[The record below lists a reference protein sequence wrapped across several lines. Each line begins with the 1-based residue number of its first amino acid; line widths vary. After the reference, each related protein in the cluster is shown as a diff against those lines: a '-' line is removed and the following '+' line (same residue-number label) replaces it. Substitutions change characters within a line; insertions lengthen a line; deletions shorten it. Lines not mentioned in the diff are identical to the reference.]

1 MTIRLSALFQ
11 TKVDEL
17 LLNFYRDRTGTGSGR
32 RTRLRSRQP
41 AEEQPGPSGLSSSP
55 RRAVTPRVRPELVP
69 RSSTRTSSR
78 RSNDDGAGPSGGE
91 TESLRM
97 RISLSRG
104 SVVSTMGLGDL
115 EERGG
120 GGSRSSGT
128 SHSTSGSSSSRHH
141 REVASEIPNEESAQR
156 TRSKSRTSYRGES
169 GPRTDAYDEK
179 PNALNASSL
188 NGPSTRYSTRSRGA
202 VARHVDDVNGVSE
215 TADHDSDDY
224 DEEGSGESEEDS
236 GEESS
241 EGSEGGSP
249 QERETVRSSRS
260 GKAPV
265 SRKGA
270 GKKAASRKGK
280 RVVPRA
286 RARVSESDE
295 PARSSRRTGLRNHA
309 STRYVDVASESDD
322 EPSVNELL
330 DVSSRGRVRRKASR
344 MLGYVN

>member
-17 LLNFYRDRTGTGSGR
+17 LLNFYRDRTGSGR

-69 RSSTRTSSR
+69 RSSTRISSR
-78 RSNDDGAGPSGGE
+78 RGSNNDDGAGPSGGE

-104 SVVSTMGLGDL
+104 SVVSTTGLGDL
-115 EERGG
+115 KERGG
-120 GGSRSSGT
+120 GGGGSSGT
-128 SHSTSGSSSSRHH
+128 SHSTAGSSSSRHQP
-141 REVASEIPNEESAQR
+141 EVASEIPSEESAQR
-156 TRSKSRTSYRGES
+156 TRAKSRTSYRGES
-169 GPRTDAYDEK
+169 GPRTDAYDET
-179 PNALNASSL
+179 PNASNASSL
-188 NGPSTRYSTRSRGA
+188 NGPSTRYSTRLRGA
-202 VARHVDDVNGVSE
+202 VARNVDAVNGVSE

-224 DEEGSGESEEDS
+224 DEEGSAESEEDS

-309 STRYVDVASESDD
+309 STRYVDMASESDD
-322 EPSVNELL
+322 DPSVNELL